1 MERLHVE
8 KAAPAFFVSVASKRL
23 SQTVGLLFATLVGRS
38 TSVAAKGLI
47 AVVGSDPTG
56 SGQALFA
63 EAETE
68 GMRSE
73 GRAAG
78 SKECGIAMAPSSP
91 NLLGAQG
98 TWFTRGKERADK
110 GKRSFLRR
118 TDNRSSITQEVLDV
132 DVYLVCNFNNCGRC

>member
-8 KAAPAFFVSVASKRL
+8 KAAPAFFVGVASKRL
-23 SQTVGLLFATLVGRS
+23 SRTVSLLFATLAGRF
-38 TSVAAKGLI
+38 TSVAAKGLM
-47 AVVGSDPTG
+47 AVVGSAPTG

-63 EAETE
+63 EAE
-68 GMRSE
+68 GMKSD

-78 SKECGIAMAPSSP
+78 SKVCGIAMAPSSP
-91 NLLGAQG
+91 NLPGAQG